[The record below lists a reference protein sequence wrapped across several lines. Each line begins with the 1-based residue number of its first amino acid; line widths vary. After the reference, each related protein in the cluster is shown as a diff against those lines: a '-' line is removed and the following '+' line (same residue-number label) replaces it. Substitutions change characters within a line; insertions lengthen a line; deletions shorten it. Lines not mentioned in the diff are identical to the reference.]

1 MEGSIDI
8 KRLIQERLVFDCG
21 KDVICAIPATQLSVD
36 FFKCLDDAIE
46 RQDVARRDV
55 ANYLLTKLVRT

>member
-1 MEGSIDI
+1 M
-8 KRLIQERLVFDCG
+8 FDCG
-21 KDVICAIPATQLSVD
+21 KDVTCAIPATQLSVD

-55 ANYLLTKLVRT
+55 ANYLLTKLVRA